1 VQALLSKVQEQ
12 AKGVAI
18 RTDRVGAYLA
28 LSYQALKKKPLQE
41 CREIGSFHD

>member
-18 RTDRVGAYLA
+18 RTDRVGA
-28 LSYQALKKKPLQE
+28 
-41 CREIGSFHD
+41 